1 MSAEPNSPYEMQ
13 PNGYSAE
20 EVDALTLRAR
30 TLLDQLRDVLA
41 EIGEAMT
48 ALTREQPGGG
58 GRAGSD
64 APS

>member
-1 MSAEPNSPYEMQ
+1 MSAEPNDLYEMQ

-30 TLLDQLRDVLA
+30 TLLDQLRDVLV

-48 ALTREQPGGG
+48 ALTQERG
-58 GRAGSD
+58 GRGGRDRSD
-64 APS
+64 AT